1 MMFQFRRFL
10 SLLSKFYKLQLMTIF
25 QKQDQKTILNLTIH
39 HQHLNDFHKTSS
51 MIVRTVT
58 PLFCVGLLRQNW
70 TVRTVTPLFCVRL
83 LRQNWTFC
91 GRRLYSCLVAR
102 EKITTFFERLICLL
116 LVSNLNLLSKSKSL
130 LFTNFTSYILP
141 SSTKNEGGGVSTHPA
156 LRGYIWM

>member
-1 MMFQFRRFL
+1 
-10 SLLSKFYKLQLMTIF
+10 MTIF
-25 QKQDQKTILNLTIH
+25 QQQDQKTILNLTIH

-70 TVRTVTPLFCVRL
+70 TVRTVTPLFCVGL
-83 LRQNWTFC
+83 LQQNWTFC

-102 EKITTFFERLICLL
+102 EKITFVERFICLL

-141 SSTKNEGGGVSTHPA
+141 SSTKNKGGGVTTRPD
-156 LRGYIWM
+156 LRGYSWM

>member
-1 MMFQFRRFL
+1 MM
-10 SLLSKFYKLQLMTIF
+10 IF

-39 HQHLNDFHKTSS
+39 HQHLNDFHKTNS

-70 TVRTVTPLFCVRL
+70 T
-83 LRQNWTFC
+83 FC
-91 GRRLYSCLVAR
+91 GRRLYSCLGAR
-102 EKITTFFERLICLL
+102 EKITITFVERFICLL

-141 SSTKNEGGGVSTHPA
+141 SSTKNEGGGVSTRPD
-156 LRGYIWM
+156 LLGYSWM

>member
-1 MMFQFRRFL
+1 M
-10 SLLSKFYKLQLMTIF
+10 IF

-70 TVRTVTPLFCVRL
+70 T
-83 LRQNWTFC
+83 FC
-91 GRRLYSCLVAR
+91 GRRLYYCLGAR
-102 EKITTFFERLICLL
+102 EKITISFVECFICLL

-141 SSTKNEGGGVSTHPA
+141 ILGRTNRYSNKKKGMWPSCVERYTPKSVSQ
-156 LRGYIWM
+156 